1 MVKVRPI
8 GVGEVI
14 RRMVGECAS
23 REGKQDVIDACG
35 AAKCALAK
43 NPVVR
48 LPFMR
53 CIVSSSRMKQ
63 TRVTHRCLE
72 RF

>member
-53 CIVSSSRMKQ
+53 YTISSSRMRQ
-63 TRVTHRCLE
+63 TPRYS
-72 RF
+72 

>member
-35 AAKCALAK
+35 AAKCA
-43 NPVVR
+43 VVR

-72 RF
+72 SF